1 MKKRRSVYF
10 SKQELL
16 NAKEMETLIENKFH
30 VKIDDLN
37 KDAYAE
43 IDKYGNFILYDKTQQ
58 GIITKYK
65 DYSTNQQSKKWWRK

>member
-37 KDAYAE
+37 EDAYAE

-58 GIITKYK
+58 GIVAKYK